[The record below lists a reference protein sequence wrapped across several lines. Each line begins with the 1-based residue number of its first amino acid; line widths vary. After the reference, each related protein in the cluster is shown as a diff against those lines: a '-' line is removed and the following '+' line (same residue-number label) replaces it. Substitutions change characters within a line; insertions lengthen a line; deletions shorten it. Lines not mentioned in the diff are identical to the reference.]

1 MERKGIEDK
10 VIKNFI
16 FDVFLCN
23 GKLFW
28 RFYYAI
34 KATDM
39 SMRFGSITKGIIE
52 WNLDMQNGQ
61 NKKY

>member
-16 FDVFLCN
+16 SMFSECN

-34 KATDM
+34 KAIDM
-39 SMRFGSITKGIIE
+39 SMRFGSIAKE
-52 WNLDMQNGQ
+52 
-61 NKKY
+61 

>member
-39 SMRFGSITKGIIE
+39 SMRFGSIAKE
-52 WNLDMQNGQ
+52 
-61 NKKY
+61 